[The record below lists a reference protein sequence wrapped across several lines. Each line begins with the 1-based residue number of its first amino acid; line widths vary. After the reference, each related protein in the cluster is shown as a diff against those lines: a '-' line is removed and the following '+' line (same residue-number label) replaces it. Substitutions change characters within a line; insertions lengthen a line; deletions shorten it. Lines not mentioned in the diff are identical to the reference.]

1 MIHARQGLRGLLL
14 PIALLAVAAA
24 GCQTTVEQAP
34 AQQTDWFDGGP
45 MQPATA
51 ETLQL
56 TARVLAAKG
65 RMEQAGFVLD
75 RMYSQ
80 YPEFLGTYTEG
91 AEVLLLQGRV
101 KDATG
106 WLDRGLQRFPSQPIL
121 LNNRGLCHLLAA
133 DLPLATADFE
143 AAYAADPGDA
153 DFVANL
159 ALVRALSGNDM
170 EAARL
175 WNTVLPPE
183 AVGENLNIAKQAR
196 PRFKSAKP

>member
-1 MIHARQGLRGLLL
+1 MIHARRRAGARV
-14 PIALLAVAAA
+14 ALATVALWVA
-24 GCQTTVEQAP
+24 GCQTTVEPAPSQA
-34 AQQTDWFDGGP
+34 TDWFDGGP

-65 RMEQAGFVLD
+65 RMDQAGFVLD
-75 RMYSQ
+75 RMYAQ
-80 YPEFLGTYTEG
+80 YPDFLGTYTEG

-106 WLDRGLQRFPSQPIL
+106 WLDRGLQRFPAQPIL

-133 DLPLATADFE
+133 DLPAATTDFE
-143 AAYAADPGDA
+143 AAYAADSGDA

-159 ALVRALSGNDM
+159 ALARALAGNDM

-175 WNTVLPPE
+175 WNSVLPPE
-183 AVGENLNIAKQAR
+183 AVGENLTIAKQAR

>member
-1 MIHARQGLRGLLL
+1 MRLRQRRCALLL
-14 PIALLAVAAA
+14 PLAVLAMAAT
-24 GCQTTVEQAP
+24 GCQTTVEPAP
-34 AQQTDWFDGGP
+34 TQQSDWFDGGP

-75 RMYSQ
+75 RMYAQ

-106 WLDRGLQRFPSQPIL
+106 WLDRGLQRFPAQPIL

-133 DLPLATADFE
+133 DLSAATADFE

-159 ALVRALSGNDM
+159 ALARALAGNDM

-183 AVGENLNIAKQAR
+183 AVGENLTITKQAR
-196 PRFKSAKP
+196 PRFKAPKP